1 MLKLIITILAI
12 WGTIYGPSRATPIE
26 QNRFSET
33 LGQVNTIDDRTAPP
47 PYIVRSRPLYTFNP
61 DGNGRGSVY
70 VQSDNGNFI
79 LVKSN
84 EPKR

>member
-1 MLKLIITILAI
+1 MLKLIITITLFAI
-12 WGTIYGPSRATPIE
+12 WGAIYGAIPIE
-26 QNRFSET
+26 QNRLSET
-33 LGQVNTIDDRTAPP
+33 LGQVNTIEDRTAPP
-47 PYIVRSRPLYTFNP
+47 PYIVRSRPLYAFGSE
-61 DGNGRGSVY
+61 GNGRGSVY